1 MSEVLREYRITNL
14 RGAKTLAAKL
24 RRRGQDAHQEGDS
37 VIVARRSRPWAELAG
52 HMTTDTQIVPGPA
65 LDAEDL
71 CQDCRGRGTLRT
83 AYGEDHICASC
94 NGAGVLS

>member
-14 RGAKTLAAKL
+14 SNAKALAAKL

-52 HMTTDTQIVPGPA
+52 HMTNDTQIVPGPA
-65 LDAEDL
+65 LDREDL
-71 CQDCRGRGTLRT
+71 CPDCNGRGVVRT
-83 AYGEDHICASC
+83 GWGEDCLCANCS
-94 NGAGVLS
+94 GAGVLS